1 MFGQTNHVA
10 LNCILDTD
18 TPCGFKCTNCDTA
31 AGQMAHDD
39 NGDDDNGD
47 DDNDDVDDDK
57 NDSYEYDDNNDDN
70 ECS

>member
-10 LNCILDTD
+10 LNCLLDTN

-39 NGDDDNGD
+39 NGDDDN
-47 DDNDDVDDDK
+47 DDVDDDK
-57 NDSYEYDDNNDDN
+57 NDSYEYDDNDDDN